1 MSETLTNAWD
11 RGTELA
17 VSVPGTAWVL
27 LGAFLVFLMIPSIGL
42 LEAGLTRRKNSL
54 HGLMKSLSAAAVMIV
69 VFMTVGF
76 GLSFSPDSIGGVI
89 GNPANYLFG
98 GDPNTAW
105 PTVFGA
111 DGAVA
116 GIPTMAYVLFQMM
129 FAAVTLALIGA
140 GVPERMKFSAW
151 LLYSL
156 FFSLVL
162 YPLVAHLV
170 WSFNG
175 ILGNIGTQTGLLD
188 GFGVRDFAGGVV
200 VHAQAGFAGLAV
212 TLALGASLKRRA
224 GYSEHAVAAKPRK
237 SMVIPEGYAEAAVS
251 ERAER
256 YGSNLPLA
264 IIGTALLW
272 FGWFGFNGSSSL
284 ELNTQGVSAAV
295 VTAVAAATAGVVGML
310 MSKAID
316 GKYDGI
322 MAISGVLGGLVMI
335 TPNSGYVEVLP
346 AIVLGILAGVV
357 TFSATKLMERY
368 LYQVDDPVG
377 GFPVH
382 GVNGVL
388 GSMLVPVFANG
399 ALTGF
404 PVNGLIYGGG
414 SDALIWFGLQ
424 AGAIILISA
433 LVFVVS
439 YGFVK
444 LCSTFMQ
451 VRATYEEEVVGLDSV
466 DHGAAPEVEG
476 VIPAG
481 AVASKQPVSASPTA

>member
-1 MSETLTNAWD
+1 MAETLTSAWD
-11 RGTELA
+11 GAARLA

-27 LGAFLVFLMIPSIGL
+27 LGAFLVFLMIPSIGM

-69 VFMTVGF
+69 IFTIVGF
-76 GLSFSPDSIGGVI
+76 GLSFSDQTIGGII
-89 GNPANYLFG
+89 GNPAKYLFG
-98 GDPNTAW
+98 GDVTTAW
-105 PTVFGA
+105 PTIFGA
-111 DGAVA
+111 DGNATT
-116 GIPTMAYVLFQMM
+116 GIPLLAYVLFQMM

-151 LLYSL
+151 LAFSF

-175 ILGNIGTQTGLLD
+175 FFGNIGTRTGLLD
-188 GFGVRDFAGGVV
+188 GFGARDFAGGIV

-212 TLALGASLKRRA
+212 TLALGATLKKRA
-224 GYSEHAVAAKPRK
+224 GAADHAPAKSRRG
-237 SMVIPEGYAEAAVS
+237 MAIPAGYAQAAEA

-256 YGSNLPLA
+256 YGSSLPLA

-272 FGWFGFNGSSSL
+272 FGWFGFNGASSL
-284 ELNTQGVSAAV
+284 EMTTQGVSAAF

-322 MAISGVLGGLVMI
+322 MAVASVLGGLVMI

-382 GVNGVL
+382 GVNGLL
-388 GSMLVPVFANG
+388 GSLLVPIFANQEIT
-399 ALTGF
+399 AF
-404 PVNGLIYGGG
+404 PVNGVLYAPG
-414 SDALIWFGLQ
+414 SAASWTWFALQ
-424 AGAIILISA
+424 AVTVIAVSA

-439 YGFVK
+439 FAFIK
-444 LCSTFMQ
+444 LLSAVMQ
-451 VRATYEEEVVGLDSV
+451 VRATYEEEVVGLDAV
-466 DHGAAPEVEG
+466 DHGETTDL
-476 VIPAG
+476 IPVPGTVGGSSQSVPAR
-481 AVASKQPVSASPTA
+481 PTL